1 MANNDFDIHYVA
13 NLARIALSPEQ
24 EARLAAQLGDILGY
38 VKKLE
43 ELDVTGVEPMA
54 HAVPLANVL
63 RSDEV
68 QPSIPQEAALA
79 NAPKQANGL
88 FVVPQIVECC
98 CMNSPSLA
106 SRPNLPPRKSAPARR
121 CRRASSAST
130 PSMAK
135 STLS

>member
-24 EARLAAQLGDILGY
+24 EARLAAQLEDILGY

-54 HAVPLANVL
+54 HALPLANVL

-88 FVVPQIVECC
+88 FVVPKIVE
-98 CMNSPSLA
+98 
-106 SRPNLPPRKSAPARR
+106 
-121 CRRASSAST
+121 
-130 PSMAK
+130 
-135 STLS
+135 

>member
-13 NLARIALSPEQ
+13 NLARIALSPDQ

-63 RSDEV
+63 RTDEV
-68 QPSIPQEAALA
+68 QPSIPQEVALA

-88 FVVPQIVECC
+88 FVVPKIVE
-98 CMNSPSLA
+98 
-106 SRPNLPPRKSAPARR
+106 
-121 CRRASSAST
+121 
-130 PSMAK
+130 
-135 STLS
+135 

>member
-24 EARLAAQLGDILGY
+24 EARLAAQLEDILGY

-88 FVVPQIVECC
+88 FVVPKIVE
-98 CMNSPSLA
+98 
-106 SRPNLPPRKSAPARR
+106 
-121 CRRASSAST
+121 
-130 PSMAK
+130 
-135 STLS
+135 

>member
-13 NLARIALSPEQ
+13 NLARIALSPAQ
-24 EARLAAQLGDILGY
+24 EARLAAQLGDIFGY

-63 RSDEV
+63 RTDEV

-88 FVVPQIVECC
+88 FVVPKIVE
-98 CMNSPSLA
+98 
-106 SRPNLPPRKSAPARR
+106 
-121 CRRASSAST
+121 
-130 PSMAK
+130 
-135 STLS
+135 

>member
-1 MANNDFDIHYVA
+1 MANNDFDIHYVP

-54 HAVPLANVL
+54 HAVPLSNVL
-63 RSDEV
+63 RTDEV

-88 FVVPQIVECC
+88 FVVPKIVE
-98 CMNSPSLA
+98 
-106 SRPNLPPRKSAPARR
+106 
-121 CRRASSAST
+121 
-130 PSMAK
+130 
-135 STLS
+135 

>member
-13 NLARIALSPEQ
+13 NLARIALSPDQ

-68 QPSIPQEAALA
+68 QPSIPQAAALV

-88 FVVPQIVECC
+88 FVVPKIVE
-98 CMNSPSLA
+98 
-106 SRPNLPPRKSAPARR
+106 
-121 CRRASSAST
+121 
-130 PSMAK
+130 
-135 STLS
+135 